1 MENIRFGS
9 ETYSKEELIAEF
21 GAAFL
26 CTHSGIAHATIQN
39 SGAYIQSWL
48 EKLKNDKKLVV
59 QAAHKAQKAVDYM
72 MKNTQTK
79 ENAA

>member
-1 MENIRFGS
+1 ME
-9 ETYSKEELIAEF
+9 Y
-21 GAAFL
+21 FL
-26 CTHSGIAHATIQN
+26 Q
-39 SGAYIQSWL
+39 